1 MVVCGENISSQATSC
16 YYALSPHDD
25 TWAWKWLSVVRS
37 EMAGGSPAGMVWRIC
52 LGADSFA
59 LGLSLPTVAPG

>member
-1 MVVCGENISSQATSC
+1 MLGIVAK
-16 YYALSPHDD
+16 P
-25 TWAWKWLSVVRS
+25 

-59 LGLSLPTVAPG
+59 PGLSLPTVAPG